1 LKEKGGGDLMNKKDL
16 IIAVLATFCLTAT
29 LFIILPSRSAEPY
42 NPWADVSGP
51 TIGEPDGTINMR
63 DINYEILRFNTFGD
77 TAKNVT
83 VTNWPSP
90 KSQYE
95 LVKVGSINW
104 TSSMTSY
111 IFDDI
116 YVGGYSRM
124 ELLVEATNASF
135 WVGQWSTGFGDA
147 SLKWYK
153 ELGEGS
159 RAFVHDPVSI
169 NLTILHDFG
178 LMYSI
183 GTPLIVETKAP
194 YCSIYIKKL
203 WDDGPGWWIT
213 MDFYLYL
220 RNE

>member
-1 LKEKGGGDLMNKKDL
+1 MKIRKDL
-16 IIAVLATFCLTAT
+16 IIVALATFCLTAT
-29 LFIILPSRSAEPY
+29 LFMVVLTRSADDP
-42 NPWADVSGP
+42 NWDPWVD
-51 TIGEPDGTINMR
+51 IKEDGTV
-63 DINYEILRFNTFGD
+63 DIYDAITLANAYGTSGD
-77 TAKNVT
+77 TTKNVT

-194 YCSIYIKKL
+194 YCSIYMKKL
-203 WDDGPGWWIT
+203 WDDGAGWWIT